1 MPTRRYKKIFH
12 SIIAFLLPLL
22 LLSGAL
28 PSQLY
33 AQSIELIPD
42 WGLQDTTKAIAIQG
56 TSTHFSQ
63 GNTSVDFG
71 LDFGE
76 KRITYTSLTVS
87 SPTRLEIGD
96 LSIAYNAKVGPRDA
110 IVTTT
115 KTVDEI
121 VTAPNGFNVIQG
133 SNTILSL
140 IEPDWADQGIISW
153 DINISGSNT
162 NFEQNVSE
170 VSFSGSGITVKSTEV
185 DDAERLT
192 ANIAVDR
199 WAETGCRTVTVVT
212 DYEEVSYPGC
222 LEVTPADSIISI
234 TPSSAWAGEAL
245 TLKIVV
251 ENDYNLNETSEVFFS
266 GSEIAV
272 NGITIDGKEITAD
285 IDISSE
291 ARGDLRDVIVVTE
304 GDVAFG
310 EKMFDVIH
318 PDIDRASPNYGIRGS
333 TLDVT
338 IFGID
343 TNFNDS
349 STVEFSGEG
358 IYLNSTLIGGPLTI
372 VANITID
379 PDAPL
384 GRRDIIVTT
393 GEEVV
398 VGEGVFSVSKPGALS
413 DEGTGV
419 CSCATIVSTTE
430 GNLRPEEIVG
440 ATLPFLLV
448 MMLFI
453 YLRSYLSRN
462 N

>member
-1 MPTRRYKKIFH
+1 MSYKRILPSVF
-12 SIIAFLLPLL
+12 AFLLPLFL
-22 LLSGAL
+22 VAGAL
-28 PSQLY
+28 PPQLY
-33 AQSIELIPD
+33 AQSIKLNPNE
-42 WGLQDTTKAIAIQG
+42 GVQGDTISVEISG
-56 TSTHFSQ
+56 TGTHFSP
-63 GNTSVDFG
+63 GNTSVNFAG
-71 LDFGE
+71 GG
-76 KRITYTSLTVS
+76 ITGGTLTVS

-96 LSIAYNAKVGPRDA
+96 LSIAYNAKVGPRDV

-115 KTVDEI
+115 TATVDEI
-121 VTAPNGFNVIQG
+121 VTVPNGFNVIQG

-140 IEPDWADQGIISW
+140 IEPDWADQGIFLW
-153 DINISGSNT
+153 DITLSGSNT
-162 NFEQNVSE
+162 NFEQDVSE
-170 VSFSGSGITVKSTEV
+170 ISFSGSGITINSTAVANSE
-185 DDAERLT
+185 T
-192 ANIAVDR
+192 INANIAIDR
-199 WAETGCRTVTVVT
+199 WAETGSRTVIVT
-212 DYEEVSYPGC
+212 TNYEEVSC
-222 LEVTPADSIISI
+222 SVCFAVTPADSIISI

-266 GSEIAV
+266 GIEIAV

-304 GDVAFG
+304 GEVAFG

-318 PDIDRASPNYGIRGS
+318 PDIDRASPNYGYPGS
-333 TLDVT
+333 TLDIT

-358 IYLNSTLIGGPLTI
+358 IYLNSTLVGGPLTI
-372 VANITID
+372 VVNITID

-398 VGEGVFSVSKPGALS
+398 VGEGVFSVSKPRAFS
-413 DEGTGV
+413 NDEEDGL
-419 CSCATIVSTTE
+419 CSCTAIELATE

-440 ATLPFLLV
+440 AILPFLLV